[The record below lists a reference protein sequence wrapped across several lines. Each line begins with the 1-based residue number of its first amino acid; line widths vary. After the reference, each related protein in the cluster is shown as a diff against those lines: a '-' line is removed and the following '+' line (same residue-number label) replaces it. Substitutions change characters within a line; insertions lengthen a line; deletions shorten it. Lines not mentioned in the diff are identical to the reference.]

1 MPFECDICGTEYR
14 LSREHFPVITM
25 PITICNCC
33 TEKIW
38 GTYLTINKDAQNFR
52 KDMWHEVSKY
62 IHSSKLDCKKKS
74 VMMGILKAYST
85 DDNEDKHSSE
95 VRAVMS
101 SMFFEDHDKQVL
113 KDWIAMGDFP
123 EDEKSDFNMLLESE
137 DKEVDIIMSMIDSY
151 DMAEDNYENDGG
163 DEYCEENDDESDD
176 ESKVVQIGKAKKD
189 KVTERKINLSE
200 LIPEVL
206 KVIKCQDEGV
216 IQIGNL
222 IYRHL
227 MRVVYNISHPD
238 DPITTKQNFL
248 LIGPTGVGKTATIHE
263 YCKLLG
269 LPCVEVD
276 MTAVTKAG
284 YIGDNI
290 TDAFGRLVSMAGGDM
305 GLAQRGIMILDEG
318 DKNSGGDDGNS
329 KDPGGRSVM
338 IEMLKKLEGCDVS
351 LGRGTVFNTSEL
363 LFICIGTFEEAYKA
377 RSERLAGKKRVGFG
391 SLSEETS
398 SQSGRFIAED
408 IIKGGAPAEW
418 IGRFPCIVEFKKLT
432 DEGYATVLTDS
443 KKSVFLENKKLMEFA
458 YGGLELT
465 MTPEGVRKIAK
476 QAVKYDVGVRGLN
489 RIITELL
496 EEVEGKL
503 IMGRESYR
511 KVVIGEMVTYE

>member
-14 LSREHFPVITM
+14 FSREHFPVITM

-33 TEKIW
+33 TGKIW
-38 GTYLTINKDAQNFR
+38 GAYQTIIKDAQNFR

-62 IHSSKLDCKKKS
+62 IHSSKLDRRKKH
-74 VMMGILKAYST
+74 VMMGVLKAYST
-85 DDNEDKHSSE
+85 DDDEDKHSSE
-95 VRAVMS
+95 VRAVMN
-101 SMFFEDHDKQVL
+101 SMFFEDYDKQVL
-113 KDWIAMGDFP
+113 KDWIAMGDFQ
-123 EDEKSDFNMLLESE
+123 EDERTGFNLLLESE
-137 DKEVDIIMSMIDSY
+137 DREVNTIMDMIDSY
-151 DMAEDNYENDGG
+151 DMVEDSYEDDAEAGY
-163 DEYCEENDDESDD
+163 YKESDD
-176 ESKVVQIGKAKKD
+176 RTTDEPEMIRLAETKREE
-189 KVTERKINLSE
+189 VTERKINLSE

-227 MRVVYNISHPD
+227 MRVVYNVSHPD

-318 DKNSGGDDGNS
+318 DKNSGSDDGNS
-329 KDPGGRSVM
+329 KDPGGRAVM

-351 LGRGTVFNTSEL
+351 LGQGVIFNTSEL
-363 LFICIGTFEEAYKA
+363 LFICIGTFEEAYEA
-377 RSERLAGKKRVGFG
+377 RRERLAGKKRVGFG
-391 SLSEETS
+391 NSDDESPT
-398 SQSGRFIAED
+398 QPRRFIAED

-503 IMGRESYR
+503 IMGRESYK